1 MLALALALVVTP
13 AGITALLAA
22 TAAALAAVYVPRLA
36 VPFAALAVILV
47 GVAYV
52 TRLRDEVASTRRERD
67 EARELAEVRGRA
79 VSSLQRKHQA
89 SARRTR
95 ATAAVQDRIRRAPAS
110 DDGPVA
116 PVLRDALESG
126 KLSSFSP
133 QRC

>member
-1 MLALALALVVTP
+1 MLDLALALVVTP
-13 AGITALLAA
+13 AGITALLAIV
-22 TAAALAAVYVPRLA
+22 AAGLAVVYAPRLA

-79 VSSLQRKHQA
+79 VSALQREHQA
-89 SARRTR
+89 SAKRTR

-116 PVLRDALESG
+116 PVLRDALEAG
-126 KLSSFSP
+126 
-133 QRC
+133 Q

>member
-1 MLALALALVVTP
+1 MLDLALALFVTP
-13 AGITALLAA
+13 AGIAALVAM
-22 TAAALAAVYVPRLA
+22 AAAGLAVVYAPRLA
-36 VPFAALAVILV
+36 VPVALVAVILV

-79 VSSLQRKHQA
+79 VSALPREHQA
-89 SARRTR
+89 SAKRTR

-116 PVLRDALESG
+116 PVLRDALEAG
-126 KLSSFSP
+126 
-133 QRC
+133 Q